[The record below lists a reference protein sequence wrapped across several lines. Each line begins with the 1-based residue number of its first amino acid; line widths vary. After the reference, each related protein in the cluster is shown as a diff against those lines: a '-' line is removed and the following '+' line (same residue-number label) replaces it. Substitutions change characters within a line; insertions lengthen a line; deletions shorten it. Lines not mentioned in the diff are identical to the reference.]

1 MPIPD
6 FQTLMLP
13 LLRFAGDAKEHSVA
27 EARSAIAS
35 DFKLTSDELAQ
46 MLPSGRAPL
55 FANRLAWA
63 KQYLS
68 AAGLLDTSKRAHF
81 VITSDGAELLRNPP
95 LRIDIKFLGRYPAFA
110 AFRARTAKA
119 TIGVVTIPEEEDLAA
134 TDSEI
139 AAAPTVHTEIQAAL
153 LRLGAEMGYD
163 VWVARNDRSRA
174 FGNKQFGEFPRM
186 LSTLPVQFD
195 EATKRTIELID
206 VLWLKGKA
214 IVAAFEVE
222 STTSIY
228 SGLLRMADLVS
239 MQPNIN
245 LPLYLVAPDERRD
258 KVIAEVNRPTFAA
271 LHPPLADICR
281 YIGFATLREEIQ
293 KVEHVLQ
300 YLKPEFLEEL
310 SESCELGGD

>member
-13 LLRFAGDAKEHSVA
+13 LLRFAGDGNEHSIA
-27 EARSAIAS
+27 EARSAIAA
-35 DFKLTSDELAQ
+35 DLKLTPEELAQ

-68 AAGLLDTSKRAHF
+68 AAGLLGTPKRAYF
-81 VITSDGAELLRNPP
+81 VITSDGAELLRKPP
-95 LRIDIKFLGRYPAFA
+95 ARIDIKFLGRYPAFA
-110 AFRARTAKA
+110 TFRAKTVK
-119 TIGVVTIPEEEDLAA
+119 TSIGVVTIPEEEDVGAA
-134 TDSEI
+134 DSDI
-139 AAAPTVHTEIQAAL
+139 AAAPTVHTEIQAVL
-153 LRLGAEMGYD
+153 LRLGAEMSYD
-163 VWVARNDRSRA
+163 VWVARNDRSRTV
-174 FGNKQFGEFPRM
+174 GNKQFVEFPRM
-186 LSTLPVQFD
+186 LTTLPVQFD

-214 IVAAFEVE
+214 IIAAFEVE

-245 LPLYLVAPDERRD
+245 IPLYLVAPDERRD
-258 KVIAEVNRPTFAA
+258 KVFAEVNRPTFAA
-271 LHPPLADICR
+271 LQPPLAEICR
-281 YIGFATLREEIQ
+281 YIGFETLREEIK
-293 KVEHVLQ
+293 KVEHVLR
-300 YLKPEFLEEL
+300 YLRPEFLEEL
-310 SESCELGGD
+310 SESCELGGE

>member
-95 LRIDIKFLGRYPAFA
+95 ARIDIKFLGHYPAFA

-139 AAAPTVHTEIQAAL
+139 AAASTVHTEIQAAL
-153 LRLGAEMGYD
+153 LRLGAEMG
-163 VWVARNDRSRA
+163 
-174 FGNKQFGEFPRM
+174 
-186 LSTLPVQFD
+186 
-195 EATKRTIELID
+195 
-206 VLWLKGKA
+206 
-214 IVAAFEVE
+214 
-222 STTSIY
+222 
-228 SGLLRMADLVS
+228 
-239 MQPNIN
+239 
-245 LPLYLVAPDERRD
+245 
-258 KVIAEVNRPTFAA
+258 
-271 LHPPLADICR
+271 
-281 YIGFATLREEIQ
+281 
-293 KVEHVLQ
+293 
-300 YLKPEFLEEL
+300 
-310 SESCELGGD
+310 

>member
-1 MPIPD
+1 MSVPD

-13 LLRFAGDAKEHSVA
+13 LLRFAADAEEHSVA

-35 DFKLTSDELAQ
+35 GFKLTSDELAQ

-68 AAGLLDTSKRAHF
+68 AAGLLDTSRRAHF
-81 VITSDGAELLRNPP
+81 VITSDGAELLRDPP
-95 LRIDIKFLGRYPAFA
+95 PRIDIKFLGRYPAFA

-119 TIGVVTIPEEEDLAA
+119 SIGVVTIPEEENVAA
-134 TDSEI
+134 TDAEI
-139 AAAPTVHTEIQAAL
+139 AAAPSVHTEIQAAL

-163 VWVARNDRSRA
+163 VWVARNDISRT
-174 FGNKQFGEFPRM
+174 FGNKQLAEFPRM

-258 KVIAEVNRPTFAA
+258 KVFAEVNRPTFAA
-271 LHPPLADICR
+271 LQPPLAEICR
-281 YIGFATLREEIQ
+281 YIGFATLREEIK

-300 YLKPEFLEEL
+300 YLKPEFLDEL
-310 SESCELGGD
+310 SESCELGGE

>member
-1 MPIPD
+1 MPVPD

-13 LLRFAGDAKEHSVA
+13 LLRFAADGKQHSIS

-35 DFKLTSDELAQ
+35 QFELTSDDLAQ

-63 KQYLS
+63 KQYL
-68 AAGLLDTSKRAHF
+68 ARAGLIDTPQRAHF
-81 VITSDGAELLRNPP
+81 VITPDGVELLRNPP
-95 LRIDIKFLGRYPAFA
+95 KRVDIKFLGRYPVFA
-110 AFRARTAKA
+110 SFRAGTAKA
-119 TIGVVTIPEEEDLAA
+119 AIGVVTIPEDDLTP
-134 TDSEI
+134 TDAEI
-139 AAAPTVHTEIQAAL
+139 AAPTVHTEIQAVL

-163 VWVARNDRSRA
+163 VWVARNDRSRM
-174 FGNKQFGEFPRM
+174 FSDSQFSEFPRM
-186 LSTLPVQFD
+186 LAALPVQFD

-214 IVAAFEVE
+214 IIAAFEVE

-245 LPLYLVAPDERRD
+245 MPLYLVAPDERRE
-258 KVIAEVNRPTFAA
+258 KVFAEVNRPTFAR
-271 LHPPLADICR
+271 LEPPLAEICR
-281 YIGFATLREEIQ
+281 YIGFGTLRDEIE
-293 KVEHVLQ
+293 KVEHILR

-310 SESCELGGD
+310 SESCELGEE

>member
-1 MPIPD
+1 MSVPD

-13 LLRFAGDAKEHSVA
+13 LLRFAGDGREHSVA
-27 EARSAIAS
+27 EARTAIAS
-35 DFKLTSDELAQ
+35 DLKLTSDELAL

-63 KQYLS
+63 KQYLL
-68 AAGLLDTSKRAHF
+68 AAGLIDTSKRAHF
-81 VITSDGAELLRNPP
+81 VITSDGTELLRNPP
-95 LRIDIKFLGRYPAFA
+95 ARIDIKFLGRYPAFA
-110 AFRARTAKA
+110 KFRTRTVKA
-119 TIGVVTIPEEEDLAA
+119 SIGVVTIPEEEDVAA

-139 AAAPTVHTEIQAAL
+139 AAAPTIHTEIQAAL

-163 VWVARNDRSRA
+163 VWVARNDRSRT
-174 FGNKQFGEFPRM
+174 FDDKQFAAFPRI

-228 SGLLRMADLVS
+228 SGLLRMSDLVS

-258 KVIAEVNRPTFAA
+258 KVFAEVNRPTFAA
-271 LHPPLADICR
+271 LQPPLAELCR
-281 YIGFATLREEIQ
+281 YIGFSTLREEIK

-310 SESCELGGD
+310 SESCELGGE

>member
-1 MPIPD
+1 MPVPD

-27 EARSAIAS
+27 EARAAIAS

-95 LRIDIKFLGRYPAFA
+95 ARIDIKFLGRYPVFA
-110 AFRARTAKA
+110 AFRAKTAKA
-119 TIGVVTIPEEEDLAA
+119 SIGVVTIPEEEDIAA
-134 TDSEI
+134 TEPEI

-163 VWVARNDRSRA
+163 VWVARNDRSRT
-174 FGNKQFGEFPRM
+174 FGDKQFAEFPRI

-195 EATKRTIELID
+195 EATKRTIEL
-206 VLWLKGKA
+206 
-214 IVAAFEVE
+214 
-222 STTSIY
+222 TS
-228 SGLLRMADLVS
+228 SGSRAKQSSPPSRLRV
-239 MQPNIN
+239 P
-245 LPLYLVAPDERRD
+245 
-258 KVIAEVNRPTFAA
+258 
-271 LHPPLADICR
+271 
-281 YIGFATLREEIQ
+281 
-293 KVEHVLQ
+293 LQ
-300 YLKPEFLEEL
+300 YTQAFFAWRIWSQCSRTSTFLSISL
-310 SESCELGGD
+310 RQTSAGTRSVPK